1 MLEIGYFPVNFRLN
15 NLCGNRLI
23 SGMYGKFPG
32 LYNMFVGLLSQGRNG
47 LIYFTYFF
55 IYFIYCI
62 FVTVN
67 STYVYERNSF
77 LLLLFISVLSC
88 NLKQIVEY

>member
-23 SGMYGKFPG
+23 SGMYRKFPG
-32 LYNMFVGLLSQGRNG
+32 LHNMFVGLLSQGRNG